1 MVWLWIAC
9 IGDKAESRESSVD
22 TAPDAHCASTFGTA
36 LTDAFG
42 RVDGTVVAI
51 VEPGNTRCAKP
62 NNDHVIVQ
70 VEMEGAVYRM
80 VVNVLSS
87 GEDSRIQLLQTE
99 APLPA
104 PAFAEGWHTG
114 LSLDYPSDLGISSNQ
129 SGWESLEMDAAAA
142 QITELVVVGEPIAVY
157 ASSSGGSYADSTHL
171 IHYNGGGHDGALVL
185 RPTADSSSWLLFRFA
200 DQEF

>member
-1 MVWLWIAC
+1 MLWLWLAC
-9 IGDKAESRESSVD
+9 TTSKIDSEDSPVD
-22 TAPDAHCASTFGTA
+22 SAKDANCASTFGDA

-51 VEPGNTRCAKP
+51 VEPGNSRCAKP
-62 NNDHVIVQ
+62 NSDHVIVQ
-70 VEMEGAVYRM
+70 VELDGAVYRM

-104 PAFAEGWHTG
+104 PAFSEGWHTG
-114 LSLDYPSDLGISSNQ
+114 LSLDYPTDLGISSTD
-129 SGWESLEMDAAAA
+129 SGWESLEMEAAAA
-142 QITELVVVGEPIAVY
+142 RISDSIVIGAPIAVY

-171 IHYNGGGHDGALVL
+171 IHRNGDGRDGALVL
-185 RPTADSSSWLLFRFA
+185 SPTATSSTWLLFRFA
-200 DQEF
+200 DQDF